1 PEREL
6 VKEDVTLSPGAAY
19 YLVPYTTNP
28 KVEMEFFLR
37 VVAPQPVRVERV
49 PPIMSV
55 IRTGRWRAD
64 DGAAANADASAAPAG
79 GSSSTGEMANAGGPL
94 LMLPLPHAHV
104 AGEENP
110 AWCQNPQFW
119 VRFAER
125 SPRELRRLR
134 KLLSTKAHVAIKV
147 VLRKTSHRASLGN
160 KSRQQREAAKDRA
173 NLV

>member
-64 DGAAANADASAAPAG
+64 DGEAANADAPAG

-125 SPRELRRLR
+125 SPRELRRLP